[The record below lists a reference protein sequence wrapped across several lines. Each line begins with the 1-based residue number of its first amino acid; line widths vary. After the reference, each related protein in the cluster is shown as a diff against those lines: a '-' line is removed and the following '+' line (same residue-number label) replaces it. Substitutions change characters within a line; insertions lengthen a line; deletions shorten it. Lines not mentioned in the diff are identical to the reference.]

1 MLKRLLNPVTA
12 LALLLAWTGVAFAQ
26 DTTFPAIDPTG
37 WGGSPFVFGA
47 FLTLVVAAIKR
58 WAEQEALAKYGYI
71 TGNRWL
77 WRGVVL
83 VLALAGAFGLNIA
96 KYGAE
101 LVLFGLV
108 SPWTVLLFALASAL
122 VAMGYRDLLKQALSW
137 IGGPSLPGAPVDP
150 APTAPTEPAPPSGFE
165 PLHLTM
171 PSSAQGL
178 MSVAS
183 FPGMGGPL
191 VEAGL
196 SALLTWVLT
205 QLHLPPTGE
214 NIARLAL
221 KLGKVLPDLAFD
233 GDAHLSWRNRAD
245 ILDVAEELKAMGG
258 LK

>member
-1 MLKRLLNPVTA
+1 MLKRFLNPVTV
-12 LALLLAWTGVAFAQ
+12 LALLAWGGVAAAQ
-26 DTTFPAIDPTG
+26 STDVLSAIDPTS
-37 WGGSPFVFGA
+37 WGKSPFYFGGFILLA
-47 FLTLVVAAIKR
+47 IAAIKR
-58 WAEQEALAKYGYI
+58 AAEQEQFKKYGQI
-71 TGNRWL
+71 TGNPWL
-77 WRGVVL
+77 WRGLAVVL
-83 VLALAGAFGLNIA
+83 GIGGAFGLSIA
-96 KYGAE
+96 NFGAE

-108 SPWTVLLFALASAL
+108 SPWTIVLFGLASSI
-122 VAMGYRDLLKQALSW
+122 VAMGGRDLLKQALGW
-137 IGGPSLPGAPVDP
+137 IGGPNLPGAPVD
-150 APTAPTEPAPPSGFE
+150 ATLTAPTEPAPPSGFE
-165 PLHLTM
+165 PLNLTV
-171 PSSAQGL
+171 PGSTQGL

-205 QLHLPPTGE
+205 QLHLPPTAE

-233 GDAHLSWRNRAD
+233 GDAHLSWRNRAA